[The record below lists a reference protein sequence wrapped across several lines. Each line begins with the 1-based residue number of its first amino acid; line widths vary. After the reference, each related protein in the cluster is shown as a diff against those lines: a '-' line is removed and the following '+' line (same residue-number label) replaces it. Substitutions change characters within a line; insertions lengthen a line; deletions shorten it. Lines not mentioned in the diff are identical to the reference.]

1 MKPGFL
7 DKLAAA
13 TEANDSFLC
22 VGLDPVPERLPA
34 AVLEKDNPVLYF
46 NQKLIDATA
55 DLVCA
60 YKPNFAFYGALGET
74 GFATLKA
81 TIEHIPSGIPV
92 LVDAKVGDI
101 DSTAERYA
109 RMFFSE
115 LEADALTVN
124 PYMGSDAVAPFLE
137 YDGRCV
143 FLVCLTSNRGADDFQ
158 KREIDGQPLYHWVAD
173 KAVEWNAIA
182 PCGLVVGATQ
192 AGAIQGLRAAA
203 PDLPFLVPGVGA
215 QGGALETPVVHGQ
228 YASGGGLLINASRGV
243 IYASP
248 EADFDGAARKAAQ
261 ALRSEIN
268 GFRRCP
274 ARV

>member
-1 MKPGFL
+1 MRPGFL

-13 TEANDSFLC
+13 TETNDSLLC

-34 AVLEKDNPVLYF
+34 AVMEKDNPVLYF

-81 TIEHIPSGIPV
+81 TIGHVPSDIPV

-143 FLVCLTSNRGADDFQ
+143 FLVCLTSNRSADDFET
-158 KREIDGQPLYHWVAD
+158 RETSTDSRSI
-173 KAVEWNAIA
+173 
-182 PCGLVVGATQ
+182 T
-192 AGAIQGLRAAA
+192 
-203 PDLPFLVPGVGA
+203 
-215 QGGALETPVVHGQ
+215 
-228 YASGGGLLINASRGV
+228 GLLKRPSSGTR
-243 IYASP
+243 
-248 EADFDGAARKAAQ
+248 
-261 ALRSEIN
+261 
-268 GFRRCP
+268 
-274 ARV
+274 